1 MRKCKS
7 GWHLDDGRG
16 YNRICSACILRIPH
30 PTLKRLQRRADGLLH
45 RTGEQTRRGV
55 LHLQELRVPMPML
68 RQRRVNARLFA
79 DYKQAASLL
88 KDDLVW
94 SGDFDNIRY
103 ELLELIEQHIKE
115 ETYPVNLSKIVQ
127 KLISDENDLSI

>member
-1 MRKCKS
+1 
-7 GWHLDDGRG
+7 
-16 YNRICSACILRIPH
+16 
-30 PTLKRLQRRADGLLH
+30 
-45 RTGEQTRRGV
+45 
-55 LHLQELRVPMPML
+55 
-68 RQRRVNARLFA
+68 VNARLFA

-103 ELLELIEQHIKE
+103 ELLELIEQHLKE

>member
-7 GWHLDDGRG
+7 GWHLDDGKG
-16 YNRICSACILRIPH
+16 YKGICSDCILRIPH
-30 PTLKRLQRRADGLLH
+30 PTLRRLQRKAD
-45 RTGEQTRRGV
+45 Q
-55 LHLQELRVPMPML
+55 LRHKEPSYWD
-68 RQRRVNARLFA
+68 QRRLA

-103 ELLELIEQHIKE
+103 ELLQLIEQHIRAE
-115 ETYPVNLSKIVQ
+115 SFPDNLSEIVQ
-127 KLISDENDLSI
+127 KLISVENDLSI